1 MLIQL
6 EGISKSYYTGGVAN
20 DILCDI
26 HLTIDRGEFVAIM
39 GASGSGKTTL
49 LNIIG
54 CLDWPTEGK
63 YFFKETLVTTLPD
76 KAISELRS
84 REIGFIFQSFNLLP
98 RLSARRNV
106 ELPLIYQSVPGS
118 KRRRSAEEMLA
129 RVGLNGKSHRL
140 PAELSGGEQQR
151 VAIARALVTKPSL
164 LLADEPTGNLD
175 SRTGIEIMGILGS
188 LHEIGIT
195 IIMVTHAAELA
206 EYSDRCVHIK
216 DGRIQNISINTKLRS
231 TMPSPA

>member
-6 EGISKSYYTGGVAN
+6 EGISKSYHTGGVGSGILH
-20 DILCDI
+20 DIN
-26 HLTIDRGEFVAIM
+26 LTIEGGEFVAIM

-49 LNIIG
+49 LSIIG
-54 CLDWPTEGK
+54 CLDWPTEGR
-63 YFFKETLVTTLPD
+63 YLFKETLVTTLPD

-118 KRRRSAEEMLA
+118 KRRRSADRMLA

-151 VAIARALVTKPSL
+151 VAIARALVTEPSL

-175 SRTGIEIMGILGS
+175 SRTGIEIMEILGS
-188 LHEIGIT
+188 LHKAGIT
-195 IIMVTHAAELA
+195 IIMVTHAAELS
-206 EYSDRCVHIK
+206 EYSDRCVYLK
-216 DGRIQNISINTKLRS
+216 DGRIQKVSINNNRRAPV
-231 TMPSPA
+231 PSPA